1 MMGRVTINR
10 DAGTDA
16 DTTSVSNIF
25 IDEYMTEANDAQLK
39 IYLFLLRTMRAGLS
53 TSLSDLADRFNLT
66 EKDVT
71 RALRFWEKRGLVS
84 MEYDRNKALS
94 GIHLEDL
101 SRPSEHTDEGKEAEP
116 VSERAS
122 AVPAS
127 IPAHPAAEA
136 EEEPS
141 ALLFI
146 AERYLGRPLS
156 VADTRS
162 LLYIRDTLEFTDD
175 MVDYLMQYCI
185 ERGKKDFR
193 YMERV
198 AIRWKEAGYE
208 TPEQAKRGS
217 FKYDKRV
224 YEVMDLLGL
233 SNNVPTETEAAFVE
247 RWLSE
252 YRLSIDVIREACAR
266 TVLAT
271 NKRRLEYA
279 NKILT
284 GWHEAGVVRKTD
296 IRQLDEAHE
305 ASRRVSAP
313 RSGENAGTTSRQSG
327 RRSFSPRTD
336 YNMAEIETLVVK
348 N

>member
-10 DAGTDA
+10 EAGPDA
-16 DTTSVSNIF
+16 DSTSVSNIF
-25 IDEYMTEANDAQLK
+25 IDEFMTEANDAQLK

-53 TSLSDLADRFNLT
+53 TSLSDLAERFNLT

-101 SRPSEHTDEGKEAEP
+101 TRPSAPVAEQSDTP
-116 VSERAS
+116 VQEETPAESTAHS
-122 AVPAS
+122 VPRN
-127 IPAHPAAEA
+127 AEDA
-136 EEEPS
+136 S

-156 VADTRS
+156 VADTNT
-162 LLYIRDTLEFTDD
+162 LLYIRDTLGFSDD
-175 MVDYLMQYCI
+175 LVDYLLQYCI
-185 ERGKKDFR
+185 ERGKTDFR

-198 AIRWKEAGYE
+198 AVRWKEAGYE

-233 SNNVPTETEAAFVE
+233 SNLPTATEAAFVE

-252 YRLSIDVIREACAR
+252 YHLSIDVIREACAR

-271 NKRRLEYA
+271 QKRRLEYA
-279 NKILT
+279 DKILT
-284 GWHEAGVVRKTD
+284 SWHKAGVIKKGD

-305 ASRRVSAP
+305 ASRRTPAP
-313 RSGENAGTTSRQSG
+313 RSGGSETPAPRQSS
-327 RRSFSPRTD
+327 RIRNFPQRND
-336 YNMAEIETLVVK
+336 YDMAALETLVVK